1 MVNVGTP
8 ASIAKSTPPTTQE
21 LFDLTKMATGG
32 GGRPGAGRR
41 RGLRHGRSVRP
52 QGLIVR
58 DADRRRLPERQGPQV
73 AIAKLLLA
81 TL

>member
-32 GGRPGAGRR
+32 EDVPGPGDAAAFGM
-41 RGLRHGRSVRP
+41 GVLFVRK
-52 QGLIVR
+52 G
-58 DADRRRLPERQGPQV
+58 
-73 AIAKLLLA
+73 
-81 TL
+81 